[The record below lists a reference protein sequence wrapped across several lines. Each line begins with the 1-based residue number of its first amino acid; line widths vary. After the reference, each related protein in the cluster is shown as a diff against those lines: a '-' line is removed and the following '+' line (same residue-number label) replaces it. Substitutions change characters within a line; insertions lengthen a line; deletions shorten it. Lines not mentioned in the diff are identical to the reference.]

1 MTIRV
6 TSLLGWNIQVYINTT
21 PPGKDVPANPLKGL
35 TVKSTTKEQNIK
47 ISDSVCLAQH
57 VMGKNPRQRPSNKN
71 KCRLFGSFFSLKKRS
86 MAAHLRSAKTSLPVK
101 LSTIV
106 EEGCAGRKCE

>member
-1 MTIRV
+1 M
-6 TSLLGWNIQVYINTT
+6 YINTT

-47 ISDSVCLAQH
+47 ISDS